1 MIVIKKYLKYIG
13 NLVTVVS
20 IAFVIYA
27 VFKLKIDFAKL
38 ANPRAIMILII
49 GALGVTFTVYFLAYA
64 WKNSLDYLAGR
75 KTKYKDVA
83 YVYGKANIGKYLPG
97 NVMHYVER
105 NLFATK
111 IGLNQLDLAIS
122 SIIEVIGI
130 IIVALLFS
138 AVCAHE
144 ELLRAAEKYVK
155 PVYVILLFVL
165 GVLAI
170 AALVII
176 YRKSRRI
183 RDMVKRLADWKFLK
197 VFLINLVIYAIV
209 LAILGAVLVL
219 VCGFIYDAGIDA
231 AGVAA
236 IITYYML
243 AWVLGFVVPGAP
255 GGIGVR
261 EAILVLLLSPVIGET
276 VTLSAAL
283 IHRLISIIG
292 DFIGYV
298 IALRLKPDENQTS
311 EVENKQ
317 VMERKN

>member
-1 MIVIKKYLKYIG
+1 MIVIKKYLKYLG
-13 NLVTVVS
+13 SLVTIIS

-27 VFKLKIDFAKL
+27 VFKLKIDFEKL
-38 ANPRAIMILII
+38 ANPRAILILLV

-64 WKNSLDYLAGR
+64 WKNTLDYLSGR
-75 KTKYKDVA
+75 SNRFKDVA
-83 YVYGKANIGKYLPG
+83 HVYGKANIGKYLPG

-111 IGLNQLDLAIS
+111 IGLSQLDLAIS
-122 SIIEVIGI
+122 SVIEVVGI

-138 AVCAHE
+138 IICAHE
-144 ELLRAAEKYVK
+144 ALLKAAKQYVK
-155 PVYVILLFVL
+155 PQYLIVL
-165 GVLAI
+165 GILALIAI
-170 AALVII
+170 AVIVFI
-176 YRKSRRI
+176 YMKSEKI
-183 RDMVKRLADWKFLK
+183 RSMVKRLLNWKFVL
-197 VFLINLVIYAIV
+197 VFIVNLIIYAIV
-209 LAILGAVLVL
+209 LAILGAILVL
-219 VCGFIYDAGIDA
+219 VCGFIFEVDLQAREVG
-231 AGVAA
+231 A

-261 EAILVLLLSPVIGET
+261 EAILVLLLSPVIGDS

-298 IALRLKPDENQTS
+298 IALLLKNKNSDDET
-311 EVENKQ
+311 KAD
-317 VMERKN
+317 R

>member
-1 MIVIKKYLKYIG
+1 MIVIKKYLKYVG

-38 ANPRAIMILII
+38 ANPGAVLILFI

-64 WKNSLDYLAGR
+64 WKNTLDYLAGR
-75 KTKYKDVA
+75 KNRFKDVA

-111 IGLNQLDLAIS
+111 IGLSQLDLAIS

-144 ELLRAAEKYVK
+144 ELLQAARKYVK
-155 PVYVILLFVL
+155 PVY
-165 GVLAI
+165 AI
-170 AALVII
+170 ALVILGI
-176 YRKSRRI
+176 LVIAAIIIICRKSRRI
-183 RDMVKRLADWKFLK
+183 RDMIKRLADRKFLR
-197 VFLINLVIYAIV
+197 VFVLNLIIYAVV
-209 LAILGAVLVL
+209 LAILGAILVL
-219 VCGFIYDAGIDA
+219 VCGFIYDVEIDA

-243 AWVLGFVVPGAP
+243 AWVLGFIVPGAP

-261 EAILVLLLSPVIGET
+261 EAILVLLLSPVIGDT

-298 IALRLKPDENQTS
+298 IALGLKPKENEPS
-311 EVENKQ
+311 ETIK
-317 VMERKN
+317 

>member
-1 MIVIKKYLKYIG
+1 VILIKKYLKYIG

-27 VFKLKIDFAKL
+27 VFKLKIDFEKL
-38 ANPRAIMILII
+38 ANPGAVLILCI

-64 WKNSLDYLAGR
+64 WKNTLDYLSGR
-75 KTKYKDVA
+75 KNSYRDVA
-83 YVYGKANIGKYLPG
+83 FVYGKANIGKYLPG

-105 NLFATK
+105 NLFAAK

-130 IIVALLFS
+130 IIVALVFS

-144 ELLRAAEKYVK
+144 ELLQAVIRYVK
-155 PVYVILLFVL
+155 PMYAVILAVL
-165 GVLAI
+165 GL
-170 AALVII
+170 LVITAAFI
-176 YRKSRRI
+176 ICRKSQRVRN
-183 RDMVKRLADWKFLK
+183 MAKRLTGWKFFK
-197 VFLINLVIYAIV
+197 VFVWNLIVYAVV
-209 LAILGAVLVL
+209 LAILGGILVL
-219 VCGFIYDAGIDA
+219 VCGFIYDVEIDGTGA
-231 AGVAA
+231 AA

-243 AWVLGFVVPGAP
+243 AWVLGFIVPGAP

-261 EAILVLLLSPVIGET
+261 EAILVLLLSPVIGDT

-292 DFIGYV
+292 DFTGYM
-298 IALRLKPDENQTS
+298 IALGLKPKEPTEKKQ
-311 EVENKQ
+311 EVK
-317 VMERKN
+317 RKGRTE

>member
-27 VFKLKIDFAKL
+27 VFKLKIDFKKL
-38 ANPRAIMILII
+38 ANPRAVMILII

-64 WKNSLDYLAGR
+64 WKNTLDYLAGR
-75 KTKYKDVA
+75 KTKFKDVA
-83 YVYGKANIGKYLPG
+83 HVYGKANIGKYLPG

-105 NLFATK
+105 NLFASK

-122 SIIEVIGI
+122 SVIEVIGI

-138 AVCAHE
+138 VICARE
-144 ELLRAAEKYVK
+144 ELLRAAHKYVK
-155 PVYVILLFVL
+155 PAYVI
-165 GVLAI
+165 
-170 AALVII
+170 ALVIVGI
-176 YRKSRRI
+176 LVIIAIIIICKKSQRI
-183 RDMVKRLADWKFLK
+183 RNMAKRLADWKFIK
-197 VFLINLVIYAIV
+197 VFIVDLIIYAVV
-209 LAILGAVLVL
+209 LAILGAILVL
-219 VCGFIYDAGIDA
+219 VCGFIYDVELDA
-231 AGVAA
+231 ARVAA

-261 EAILVLLLSPVIGET
+261 EAILVLLLSPTIGDT

-292 DFIGYV
+292 DFIGYL
-298 IALRLKPDENQTS
+298 IALGLKSDEDQS
-311 EVENKQ
+311 VEK
-317 VMERKN
+317 ESIE

>member
-1 MIVIKKYLKYIG
+1 MILIKKYLKYIG

-27 VFKLKIDFAKL
+27 VFKLKIDFEKL
-38 ANPRAIMILII
+38 ANPGAVLILCI

-64 WKNSLDYLAGR
+64 WKNTLDYLSGR
-75 KTKYKDVA
+75 KNSYRDVA
-83 YVYGKANIGKYLPG
+83 FVYGKANIGKYLPG

-105 NLFATK
+105 NLFAAK

-130 IIVALLFS
+130 IIVALVFS

-144 ELLRAAEKYVK
+144 ELLQAVVRYVK
-155 PVYVILLFVL
+155 PMYAVILAVL
-165 GVLAI
+165 GL
-170 AALVII
+170 LVITAAFI
-176 YRKSRRI
+176 ICRKSQRVRN
-183 RDMVKRLADWKFLK
+183 MAKRLTGWKFFK
-197 VFLINLVIYAIV
+197 VFVWNLIVYAVV
-209 LAILGAVLVL
+209 LAILGGILVL
-219 VCGFIYDAGIDA
+219 VCGFIYDVEIDGTGA
-231 AGVAA
+231 AA

-243 AWVLGFVVPGAP
+243 AWVLGFIVPGAP

-261 EAILVLLLSPVIGET
+261 EAILVLLLSPVIGDT

-292 DFIGYV
+292 DFTGYM
-298 IALRLKPDENQTS
+298 IALGLKPKEPTEKKQ
-311 EVENKQ
+311 EVK
-317 VMERKN
+317 RKGRTE